1 MLQPARTFT
10 AALVAAALLL
20 GSAGTAG
27 AVVYEDQGLD
37 AVQKD
42 TPILLDAFVLRP
54 LGLALTAIGTVL
66 FVPAAAVVGATRPV
80 DIGKP
85 FQMLVANPFRYTF
98 IDPLGQHETPGH

>member
-20 GSAGTAG
+20 GSAGRAG
-27 AVVYEDQGLD
+27 AVVFEDQGLE
-37 AVQKD
+37 ASQKD

-98 IDPLGQHETPGH
+98 IDPLGQH